1 VRCLK
6 VDTRLPN
13 IVFNDRAQDR
23 GLVRHADER
32 LACKILQTDRL
43 ARRETMATILWLSA
57 LRRDGFA
64 MSGWAFL
71 KIGLVVTP
79 PALLA
84 ALGAALLSQR

>member
-1 VRCLK
+1 
-6 VDTRLPN
+6 
-13 IVFNDRAQDR
+13 
-23 GLVRHADER
+23 
-32 LACKILQTDRL
+32 
-43 ARRETMATILWLSA
+43 MATILWLSA